1 MTLNQMM
8 QTNTARTAAITE
20 RLLEGM
26 NLYKISRILKIEMNF
41 LEIFTCCTGYLYEAP
56 VHRLLVQ
63 HVLVVNTLLDSII
76 CLH

>member
-1 MTLNQMM
+1 MM

-20 RLLEGM
+20 RLLEGI

-41 LEIFTCCTGYLYEAP
+41 LEIFTCCTSYLYEAP
-56 VHRLLVQ
+56 VHRLLEQ
-63 HVLVVNTLLDSII
+63 QVLVVNTLLDSII